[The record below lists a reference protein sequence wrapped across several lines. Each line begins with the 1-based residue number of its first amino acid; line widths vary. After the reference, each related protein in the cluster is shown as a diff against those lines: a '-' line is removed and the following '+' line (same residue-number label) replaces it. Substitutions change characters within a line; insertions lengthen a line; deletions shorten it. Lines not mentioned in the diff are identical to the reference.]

1 MASVN
6 ALRALLVGGAIVAG
20 IVAAVSGLWLTAAVM
35 AVAVG
40 VHGVLTVRLRS
51 HPAAPPAVTPPS
63 GAPPAATDSL

>member
-40 VHGVLTVRLRS
+40 VHGFLTVHLRS
-51 HPAAPPAVTPPS
+51 RPAPPAVTPPS